1 MSGQLVLFYFSKT
14 INGVFIKGHITVW
27 VMAEAQNIGI
37 QINKYKFSSF
47 TCDFLF

>member
-27 VMAEAQNIGI
+27 VMAAAPPQNIGI
-37 QINKYKFSSF
+37 QI
-47 TCDFLF
+47 FLLYM